1 MLLRDSSSS
10 QLPKTP
16 ASRQQNVAAKIMTKS
31 SSNSS
36 KSSSKWRGWN
46 NDSKWVK
53 RRNERKGRT
62 FQSAANQWKLLRI
75 TVNSKAHFPRWARLC
90 WWSPFYFKVQVRKIM
105 LLHFIRLRHIW
116 NHLRSNHESIF
127 EGLVCWQN
135 VKLYNDF
142 LSFFCQCVNFF
153 LKLVVLPKIKFLEI
167 RIECSTMQKLILA

>member
-1 MLLRDSSSS
+1 MKTQLSTTAPNRKFPVQYWESVNKSNRSALWRSDSALSLCKWINSVLWEVLLRDSSSS

-53 RRNERKGRT
+53 RRNERKGKT
-62 FQSAANQWKLLRI
+62 FQSATNQWKLLRI

-90 WWSPFYFKVQVRKIM
+90 WWSPFYFKVQVRKI
-105 LLHFIRLRHIW
+105 HAVSDYKK
-116 NHLRSNHESIF
+116 RSY
-127 EGLVCWQN
+127 
-135 VKLYNDF
+135 K
-142 LSFFCQCVNFF
+142 
-153 LKLVVLPKIKFLEI
+153 K
-167 RIECSTMQKLILA
+167 R